1 LEKQAMIEKSID
13 NKSIDLRD
21 KNMTLKLLETKENA

>member
-1 LEKQAMIEKSID
+1 MIEKSID